1 LNNRYSQASSHAELH
16 SAAVSPSML
25 LSRIKE
31 SAETPNVKQA
41 KKVPPE

>member
-1 LNNRYSQASSHAELH
+1 
-16 SAAVSPSML
+16 ML